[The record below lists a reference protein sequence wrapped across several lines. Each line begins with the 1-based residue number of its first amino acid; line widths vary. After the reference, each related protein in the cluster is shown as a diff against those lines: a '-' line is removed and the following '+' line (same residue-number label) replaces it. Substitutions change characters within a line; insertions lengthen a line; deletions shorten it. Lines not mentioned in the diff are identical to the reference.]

1 MDTYRSAE
9 QKSSARTIEG
19 RASVRSVT
27 LVLIFT
33 LLACAGARAQDGAA
47 QPPPPPQRE
56 DGPPPLRY
64 MPSEVRQRLEGAK
77 DAKERA
83 RLSMEIADQ
92 RLALAAQLAG
102 QDKFEAATGEIGI
115 YEAVVEDTVRT
126 LHDEGGAGRV
136 NNKFR
141 DILKRIEITLRS
153 HITRLETIRRTLPER
168 HAVYLK
174 DAIDFVR
181 DRRDQALSAFYSD
194 SVIRE
199 PRLPDETTPEGERAT
214 TNTAA
219 QSAPEKKPVQQKQQQ

>member
-9 QKSSARTIEG
+9 QRATARNTDG
-19 RASVRSVT
+19 RASAT

-33 LLACAGARAQDGAA
+33 LLACAGAQAQDGAA
-47 QPPPPPQRE
+47 QQRE

-64 MPSEVRQRLEGAK
+64 MPPDVRQRLEGAK

-83 RLSMEIADQ
+83 RLSMEIAEE
-92 RLALAAQLAG
+92 RLARAAQFAD
-102 QDKFEAATGEIGI
+102 QDRFEAATGEIGV

-126 LHDEGGAGRV
+126 LHASNPGKAG
-136 NNKFR
+136 NKLR
-141 DILKRIEITLRS
+141 DIFKRVEITLRS
-153 HITRLETIRRTLPER
+153 HVTRLESIRRLLPER

-194 SVIRE
+194 SVLRE
-199 PRLPDETTPEGERAT
+199 PRLPESTTPEGERAT

-219 QSAPEKKPVQQKQQQ
+219 QSAPDKKPDQQQQQQ

>member
-9 QKSSARTIEG
+9 QRATARTNRE
-19 RASVRSVT
+19 RASAT

-33 LLACAGARAQDGAA
+33 LLACGGAQAQDGAA
-47 QPPPPPQRE
+47 QRE

-64 MPSEVRQRLEGAK
+64 MPPDVRQRLDGAK
-77 DAKERA
+77 DAKARA
-83 RLSMEIADQ
+83 RLSMEIAEE
-92 RLALAAQLAG
+92 RLTLAAQLAD
-102 QDKFEAATGEIGI
+102 QDRFAASTAEIGI

-126 LHDEGGAGRV
+126 LHASGGTGKI

-141 DILKRIEITLRS
+141 DIFKRVEITLRS
-153 HITRLETIRRTLPER
+153 HVTRLESIRRALPER

-181 DRRDQALSAFYSD
+181 DRRDQALSAFYYD

-199 PRLPDETTPEGERAT
+199 PRLPEMATPDGERAT

-219 QSAPEKKPVQQKQQQ
+219 QPAPDKKPDPKQQ

>member
-9 QKSSARTIEG
+9 QKSSARTIQG
-19 RASVRSVT
+19 RASLRSVT

-47 QPPPPPQRE
+47 QPPPPQHE

-141 DILKRIEITLRS
+141 DIFKRIEITLRS

-181 DRRDQALSAFYSD
+181 DRRDQALAAFYSD

-199 PRLPDETTPEGERAT
+199 PRLPEQTTPEGERANSFT
-214 TNTAA
+214 SA
-219 QSAPEKKPVQQKQQQ
+219 QSAPEKKPDQQKQQQ